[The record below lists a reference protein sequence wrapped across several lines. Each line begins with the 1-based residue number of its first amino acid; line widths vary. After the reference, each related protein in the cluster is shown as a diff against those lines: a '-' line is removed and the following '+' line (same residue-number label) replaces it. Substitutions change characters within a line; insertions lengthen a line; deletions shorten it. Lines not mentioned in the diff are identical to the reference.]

1 MMMAS
6 HLSLF
11 LLPEVESAKGHIPGK
26 LFDYLGAGNP
36 ILGLGPVDG
45 DAAGIIRD
53 AKAGEVFSY
62 GNTAGIV
69 DFLIAHKQQCP
80 KLDAAR
86 TAPYERSVQ
95 AKAVIKAVFG
105 N

>member
-1 MMMAS
+1 MLAARRS
-6 HLSLF
+6 FS
-11 LLPEVESAKGHIPGK
+11 PR
-26 LFDYLGAGNP
+26 
-36 ILGLGPVDG
+36 GLGPVDG

-69 DFLIAHKQQCP
+69 DFLKAHKQQCP
-80 KLDAAR
+80 TLDPAL

-95 AKAVIKAVFG
+95 AKAVLDAVFG
-105 N
+105 D